1 MYQAWCRPPAA
12 IALFAFSVPLLPSWI
27 MFVDRPFLHD
37 EVDMLE
43 DANIDQRITLDGDD
57 IRGFSG
63 ADGAEQ
69 FGVAYEI
76 RGVHRGR
83 LNGLHGGHPV
93 LDHIGEL
100 PRIDAVR
107 ADSGIRAEGHLHA
120 GTHCFGEIA
129 ALDLAEI
136 LVVLEEIR
144 RRIGRG
150 L

>member
-43 DANIDQRITLDGDD
+43 DANIDQRIALDGDD

-63 ADGAEQ
+63 AEGAEQ
-69 FGVAYEI
+69 FGVADEV

-83 LNGLHGGHPV
+83 LNGLHGRHPV

-100 PRIDAVR
+100 PGVDPVR
-107 ADSGIRAEGHLHA
+107 ADPGIGTECHLHPGA
-120 GTHCFGEIA
+120 YRFGEIA

-136 LVVLEEIR
+136 LVVLE
-144 RRIGRG
+144 
-150 L
+150 